1 MTDFFTALS
10 ASDVIQLLGIIIS
23 LVTSVVAIIISV
35 LSLKQNSKMIA
46 DSTRPYIGVYG
57 SGTYVSQA
65 RFYIIVKNF
74 GQSSAHIDD
83 FKCDIDLS
91 KYQVVSSK
99 NRPFQHIQGTTFMP
113 GQSFRCV
120 VDFNKI
126 IHDTSLI
133 VFNISYSASG
143 RTYSDCIPL
152 NVAATIGNN
161 VAHTT
166 TQGNE
171 IKNLSETLQDI
182 SINSL

>member
-1 MTDFFTALS
+1 MAKFLTSLS
-10 ASDVIQLLGIIIS
+10 TSDIIQLLGIIAS
-23 LVTSVVAIIISV
+23 LATSIIAIIISV
-35 LSLKQNSKMIA
+35 VSLKQNSKMIA

-65 RFYIIVKNF
+65 RYYIIIKNF

-91 KYQVVSSK
+91 KYQVISSK
-99 NRPFQHIQGTTFMP
+99 SRPFQHIQGTTFMP

-120 VDFNKI
+120 VDFGKLI
-126 IHDTSLI
+126 QDTALI

>member
-91 KYQVVSSK
+91 KYPIKPIKS
-99 NRPFQHIQGTTFMP
+99 RPFQHIQDTTIMP

-126 IHDTSLI
+126 IRDTSLI

-143 RTYSDCIPL
+143 KTYSDCIPL
-152 NVAATIGNN
+152 NIAANIGNS
-161 VAHTT
+161 VAHATT
-166 TQGNE
+166 KGNE

>member
-10 ASDVIQLLGIIIS
+10 ASDVIQLIGIIVS
-23 LVTSVVAIIISV
+23 LITSVVAIIISL

-46 DSTRPYIGVYG
+46 DSARPYIGVYG
-57 SGTYVSQA
+57 AGTYVSQA
-65 RFYIIVKNF
+65 HYYIIIKNF
-74 GQSSAHIDD
+74 GQSSARIDD

-91 KYQVVSSK
+91 KYRIKPSK
-99 NRPFQHIQGTTFMP
+99 SRPFQHIQGTTIMP

-120 VDFNKI
+120 IDFGKI
-126 IHDTSLI
+126 ILDTPLI

-143 RTYSDCIPL
+143 KTYSDCISL
-152 NVAATIGNN
+152 NVAAAIGNN
-161 VAHTT
+161 VMHTT

-171 IKNLSETLQDI
+171 IKILSETLQDI